1 MGNLLTE
8 TQVPEEAEVGSE
20 TGNYDLFY
28 TSSAM
33 YPPFAKKSQQKD
45 LIFVTINGSNCKE
58 AGREGWLQGVSEV
71 FIITAYINT
80 Y

>member
-1 MGNLLTE
+1 M
-8 TQVPEEAEVGSE
+8 
-20 TGNYDLFY
+20 Y
-28 TSSAM
+28 T
-33 YPPFAKKSQQKD
+33 PFAKKSQQKD

-58 AGREGWLQGVSEV
+58 AGSEGWLHGVSEV